1 MNVLTDK
8 FPTKIRINDKIY
20 DINADFRN
28 CLKIITAFEDEDLC
42 ASDRYEVLIRL
53 LYKDFHIIS
62 TNDVAEA
69 IKLGIKFLDCGEDPP
84 DGPAPK
90 RVYSFEKD
98 GKFIYS
104 AIKQTHQIDLEQ
116 IDFLHWWKFVFLFS
130 DINSDCAFANIVH
143 LRDKRN
149 RGKLSKE
156 ERAIYN
162 RSREILDLNYNR
174 EPTEDER
181 DFMRRLKGV

>member
-8 FPTKIRINDKIY
+8 FPTKIRINDKIHEV
-20 DINADFRN
+20 NADFRN
-28 CLKIITAFEDEDLC
+28 CLKIIAAFEDDDL
-42 ASDRYEVLIRL
+42 SIRDKYEIMIRR
-53 LYKDFHIIS
+53 LYKFYKDIP
-62 TNDVAEA
+62 AEDIGTA
-69 IKLGIKFLDCGEDPP
+69 IKRGIQFLDCGEEPQDKST
-84 DGPAPK
+84 PK

-116 IDFLHWWKFVFLFS
+116 VDFLHWWKFVFLFS
-130 DINSDCAFANIVH
+130 DINSDCAFANMVH

-162 RSREILDLNYNR
+162 RSREILDLNYDSK
-174 EPTEDER
+174 PTEDER